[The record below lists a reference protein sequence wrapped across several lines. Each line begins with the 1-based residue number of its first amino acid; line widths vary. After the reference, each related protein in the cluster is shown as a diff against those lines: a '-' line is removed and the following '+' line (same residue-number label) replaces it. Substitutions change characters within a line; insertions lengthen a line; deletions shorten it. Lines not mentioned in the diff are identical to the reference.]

1 MRAATERPLSRFMP
15 DGMPRDV
22 VADPGGRGAQ
32 EFESSEDL
40 RVGEVVEASTTELVA
55 QARELH
61 GAPFFGRF
69 VTVKSDVDMFGIV
82 FNASTRS
89 IEPNRRPTA
98 YGKTEEQLRL
108 EQPQIFELLRTH
120 FSVLV
125 TGYLDDDG
133 VPVHG
138 LPPQPARIHS
148 FVYRCD
154 EEQVREFSEEGEYL
168 RCILNAPAVPTD
180 DLVIAALRFAMKSR
194 GAIDGEVGYL
204 ERVGKDLARILSGD
218 YNRLTSLMRRI
229 ESSARR
235 TI

>member
-1 MRAATERPLSRFMP
+1 MNATPGRPLSRFMQ
-15 DGMPRDV
+15 DGVPAQVPLPQSRNAT
-22 VADPGGRGAQ
+22 VAENLNDH
-32 EFESSEDL
+32 

-61 GAPFFGRF
+61 RAPFFGRF
-69 VTVKSDVDMFGIV
+69 VTVKSDVEMFGIV

-98 YGKTEEQLRL
+98 YGKTEEELRQ

-125 TGYLDDDG
+125 TGYLDDEG
-133 VPVHG
+133 APFHS

-148 FVYRCD
+148 FVYPCLD
-154 EEQVREFSEEGEYL
+154 EQVRELTEEGEFL
-168 RCILNAPAVPTD
+168 RCILNAPALPTD
-180 DLVIAALRFAMKSR
+180 DLILATLRYAMKSR
-194 GAIDGEVGYL
+194 SAESGGLEYL
-204 ERVGKDLARILSGD
+204 ERIGKDLARLLSGD

-229 ESSARR
+229 ESSWSRA
-235 TI
+235 T